1 MNSKEFVKQ
10 VFELTWQAGASVE
23 HYKNGLSDLPGRE
36 NNYTY
41 EATLKKLT
49 MGIDCLKKYNHHY
62 DEAVMK
68 SFNSLDSTKK
78 DNIYGY
84 PIDD

>member
-1 MNSKEFVKQ
+1 MNSKEFIKQ

-41 EATLKKLT
+41 EATLRKLA
-49 MGIDCLKKYNHHY
+49 MGIDCLKEKPSY
-62 DEAVMK
+62 DETIMK
-68 SFNSLDSTKK
+68 SFNSLNSTKK
-78 DNIYGY
+78 DNVYGY